1 MLLCRP
7 KGDMRIADAPIR
19 EGKYQYIYHADGW
32 KYKFDPEEVGKGG
45 GYSGYTASAVSIYRS
60 KKNVFRLVDHNF
72 MGMRKVNLEPWHS

>member
-45 GYSGYTASAVSIYRS
+45 GGIVAIQLQLSVSTDRRKTFSGWLTIISWACVR
-60 KKNVFRLVDHNF
+60 
-72 MGMRKVNLEPWHS
+72 